1 MADLTLGG
9 HRIHC
14 VWPNGRGEGRETV
27 VFLHDGLGT
36 TESWKDHPQRLAEA
50 HGLNALAYDRWGYG
64 KSEPRPDFPFAFLE
78 AELPP
83 LVQLLDR
90 FRLGAVHLVGHSDG
104 GSIALLLAALFP
116 GRVRTAVTVGAH
128 VSIEK
133 KNLDGIRALA
143 EAQAAGRT
151 PAWLKKLH
159 GRRAEKL
166 LAAWSAGWLSG
177 PHGKWNIEGYLHHIE
192 CPLLVVQGE
201 QDDFGTP
208 AQVEAIVSR
217 VPGAESWLVPNCGH
231 TAYNE
236 QPEVFRERV
245 GDFWGRH
252 GVGAAGKAE
261 GGGTT
266 G

>member
-36 TESWKDHPQRLAEA
+36 MESWKDHPQRLAEA

-64 KSEPRPDFPFAFLE
+64 KSAPRPDFPFAFIE

-83 LVQLLDR
+83 LVQLLDK

-104 GSIALLLAALFP
+104 GTIALLLAALFP
-116 GRVRTAVTVGAH
+116 GRVLSAVTISAH
-128 VSIEK
+128 VFTEPQSRA
-133 KNLDGIRALA
+133 GIRALQ
-143 EAQAAGRT
+143 EAQAGGRT

-166 LAAWSAGWLSG
+166 LAAWCAGWLG
-177 PHGKWNIEGYLHHIE
+177 MVHEDWNIEGSLHQIQ

-201 QDDFGTP
+201 HDDFGTP

-217 VPGAESWLVPNCGH
+217 VAGAESWLVPNCGH

-236 QPEVFRERV
+236 QPEAFRERV